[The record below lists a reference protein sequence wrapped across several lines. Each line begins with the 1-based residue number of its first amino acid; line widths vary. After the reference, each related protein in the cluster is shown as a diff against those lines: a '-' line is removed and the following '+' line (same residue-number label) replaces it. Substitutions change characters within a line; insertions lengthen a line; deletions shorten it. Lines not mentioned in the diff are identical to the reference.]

1 MSKGLVIMNAV
12 ADEMSKA
19 SKAKKG
25 KPATTNT
32 EPVVDGNAKEQGK
45 FDGDPNDGDDAPT
58 NGPKKPSMDGK
69 RPPNFGKKAI

>member
-32 EPVVDGNAKEQGK
+32 EPVVDGNAKEQDK
-45 FDGDPNDGDDAPT
+45 FDSDDGDIPT